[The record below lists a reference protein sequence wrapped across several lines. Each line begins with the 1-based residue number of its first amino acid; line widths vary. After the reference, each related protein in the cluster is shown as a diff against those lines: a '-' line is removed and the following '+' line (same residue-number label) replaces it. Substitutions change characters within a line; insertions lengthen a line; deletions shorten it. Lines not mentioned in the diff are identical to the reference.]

1 MSDIGN
7 ESVTREAGLDTAGSN
22 QVELSANQSRQTFG
36 QMLRND
42 LSFLPVLLTLIV
54 IWAYFGISTQGLFLY
69 PRNLSNLVL
78 QIATT
83 GVYALSVTPVL
94 LIGEI
99 DLSLVSVGTLGAVI
113 MGVLVQRAG
122 WSAGPAIAVA
132 LLSGAIVGMVN
143 GLLVAVVRIPAFIV
157 TLAASIAYEGLL
169 LYLQFGQSTLIIT
182 NDTIISIAG
191 SPRSYLPWY
200 LGIGLPIVVVVLY
213 IIGVLYGQLQR
224 YRAGLKIKPLW
235 QLILQLALVV
245 ALVGGTVLLFE
256 NYLGV
261 PNTTVILIGLIL
273 IFWLV
278 LTKTGFGR
286 HIYAVGGNS
295 EASRRAGINVTAIRI
310 VVFTL
315 CSTLAVLGSIIEA
328 SRQTAV
334 ASLIDPTLLL
344 SAIAAAV
351 IGGISLFGGR
361 GSVWSIILGVLIIG
375 SLINGLALMGQTQAV
390 EEMIEGAVLAIAVAA
405 DAIIRRAQA
414 RTGR

>member
-7 ESVTREAGLDTAGSN
+7 EAVTKDVRQGTVGNN
-22 QVELSANQSRQTFG
+22 QVELSANQPRQTFG

-54 IWAYFGISTQGLFLY
+54 IWSYFGIATQGLFLY

-78 QIATT
+78 QVATT
-83 GVYALSVTPVL
+83 GVYALAVTPVL

-99 DLSLVSVGTLGAVI
+99 DLSLASVGTLGAVI

-122 WSAGPAIAVA
+122 WSAGPGIAVA
-132 LLSGAIVGMVN
+132 LLAGALVGMVN
-143 GLLVAVVRIPAFIV
+143 GVLVAVIRIPAFIV

-213 IIGVLYGQLQR
+213 IIGILYGQLQR
-224 YRAGLKIKPLW
+224 YRAGLKVKPLW

-245 ALVGGTVLLFE
+245 ALVGGAVLLFE

-261 PNTTVILIGLIL
+261 PNTTVILVGLIL
-273 IFWLV
+273 VFWLV

-315 CSTLAVLGSIIEA
+315 CSTLAVVGSIMEA

>member
-1 MSDIGN
+1 MGDIGN
-7 ESVTREAGLDTAGSN
+7 EAVTKDVAQGTAVEK
-22 QVELSANQSRQTFG
+22 QVELSVDQSRQTFG

-54 IWAYFGISTQGLFLY
+54 IWTYFGIGTQGLFLY

-83 GVYALSVTPVL
+83 GIYALAITPVL

-113 MGVLVQRAG
+113 MGVLVQRIG

-132 LLSGAIVGMVN
+132 LLAGALVGLVN

-200 LGIGLPIVVVVLY
+200 LGIGLPSVVVVLY
-213 IIGVLYGQLQR
+213 ILSVIYGQFQR
-224 YRAGLKIKPLW
+224 YRAGLKMKPLW
-235 QLILQLALVV
+235 QTILQLLLVV
-245 ALVGGTVLLFE
+245 VIVGGAVLLFE

-261 PNTTVILIGLIL
+261 PNTTVILIGLML
-273 IFWLV
+273 VFWFV

-315 CSTLAVLGSIIEA
+315 CSTLAVVGSIMEA

-390 EEMIEGAVLAIAVAA
+390 EEMIEGAVLTIAVAA
-405 DAIIRRAQA
+405 DAIIRRAQV

>member
-7 ESVTREAGLDTAGSN
+7 EAVTKDVRQSTVGNN
-22 QVELSANQSRQTFG
+22 QVELSANQPRQTFG

-54 IWAYFGISTQGLFLY
+54 IWSYFGIATQGLFLY

-78 QIATT
+78 QVATT
-83 GVYALSVTPVL
+83 GVYALAVTPVL

-99 DLSLVSVGTLGAVI
+99 DLSLASVGTLGAVI

-122 WSAGPAIAVA
+122 WSAGPGIAVA
-132 LLSGAIVGMVN
+132 LLAGALVGMVN
-143 GLLVAVVRIPAFIV
+143 GVLVAVIRIPAFIV

-213 IIGVLYGQLQR
+213 IIGILYGQLQR
-224 YRAGLKIKPLW
+224 YRAGLKVKPLW

-245 ALVGGTVLLFE
+245 ALVGGAVLLFE

-261 PNTTVILIGLIL
+261 PNTTVILVGLIL
-273 IFWLV
+273 VFWLV

-315 CSTLAVLGSIIEA
+315 CSTLAVVGSIMEA

-375 SLINGLALMGQTQAV
+375 KLINCLALMGQTQAV

-405 DAIIRRAQA
+405 DAIIR
-414 RTGR
+414 

>member
-1 MSDIGN
+1 MGDIGN
-7 ESVTREAGLDTAGSN
+7 EAVTKDVGQGTAEGN
-22 QVELSANQSRQTFG
+22 QVELSVNQPRQTFG

-132 LLSGAIVGMVN
+132 MLSGAIVGMVN

-200 LGIGLPIVVVVLY
+200 LGIGLPIVVVILY

-235 QLILQLALVV
+235 QLILQLVLVV
-245 ALVGGTVLLFE
+245 AIVGGTVLLFE